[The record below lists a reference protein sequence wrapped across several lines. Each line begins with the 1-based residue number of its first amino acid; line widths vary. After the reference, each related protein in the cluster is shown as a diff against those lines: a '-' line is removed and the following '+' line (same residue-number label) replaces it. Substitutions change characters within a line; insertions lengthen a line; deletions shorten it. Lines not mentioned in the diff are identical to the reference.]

1 MNRDTFEVQS
11 EQEGERLDKYLSSIY
26 PDISRSFFQRILKEN
41 QILVNDKPQKAN
53 YRLKTDDI
61 VDVTIPDAVQ
71 TPILPQYIPLDILYE
86 DDDVL
91 VVNKPKGMVVPLS
104 RALQRY
110 SCKCHNVPL
119 QGLFKRHKRRNTAR
133 YSASHRHGHHRLPYC
148 LQER

>member
-61 VDVTIPDAVQ
+61 VDVTIPD
-71 TPILPQYIPLDILYE
+71 PYRH
-86 DDDVL
+86 
-91 VVNKPKGMVVPLS
+91 LS
-104 RALQRY
+104 CHRTFLLTY
-110 SCKCHNVPL
+110 ST
-119 QGLFKRHKRRNTAR
+119 RMMT
-133 YSASHRHGHHRLPYC
+133 YW
-148 LQER
+148 

>member
-61 VDVTIPDAVQ
+61 VDVTIPDAVHLFCHR
-71 TPILPQYIPLDILYE
+71 TFLLT
-86 DDDVL
+86 
-91 VVNKPKGMVVPLS
+91 
-104 RALQRY
+104 Y
-110 SCKCHNVPL
+110 ST
-119 QGLFKRHKRRNTAR
+119 RMMT
-133 YSASHRHGHHRLPYC
+133 YW
-148 LQER
+148 

>member
-61 VDVTIPDAVQ
+61 VDVTIPDAYRHLFCHR
-71 TPILPQYIPLDILYE
+71 TFLLT
-86 DDDVL
+86 
-91 VVNKPKGMVVPLS
+91 
-104 RALQRY
+104 Y
-110 SCKCHNVPL
+110 ST
-119 QGLFKRHKRRNTAR
+119 RMMT
-133 YSASHRHGHHRLPYC
+133 YW
-148 LQER
+148 

>member
-61 VDVTIPDAVQ
+61 VDVNQ
-71 TPILPQYIPLDILYE
+71 TQSPVAGTTTME
-86 DDDVL
+86 EV
-91 VVNKPKGMVVPLS
+91 
-104 RALQRY
+104 
-110 SCKCHNVPL
+110 
-119 QGLFKRHKRRNTAR
+119 TA
-133 YSASHRHGHHRLPYC
+133 
-148 LQER
+148 